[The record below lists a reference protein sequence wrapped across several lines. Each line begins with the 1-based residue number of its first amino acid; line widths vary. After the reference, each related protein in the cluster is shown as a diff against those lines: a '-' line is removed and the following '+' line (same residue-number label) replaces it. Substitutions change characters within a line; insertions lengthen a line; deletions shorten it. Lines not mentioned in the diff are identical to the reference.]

1 MKEMA
6 KQGRSLGPQTLA
18 TEAQYLLTERR
29 QKRWIPFLEAKIA
42 ALQARI
48 QDKAATAGQE

>member
-1 MKEMA
+1 MFRRKSKA
-6 KQGRSLGPQTLA
+6 LGPQTLA

-29 QKRWIPFLEAKIA
+29 QKRWIPFLEAKIV

>member
-1 MKEMA
+1 MA
-6 KQGRSLGPQTLA
+6 KRQDRSLGPQTLA

-29 QKRWIPFLEAKIA
+29 LKKWIPFLEAKIV

-48 QDKAATAGQE
+48 QDKATAAGQE

>member
-1 MKEMA
+1 MA
-6 KQGRSLGPQTLA
+6 KRQDRSLGPQTLA